1 MRYTRSKDAIS
12 PGVTVAIVI
21 IIVVIIAASGFYY
34 YYYLGKT
41 TTTTAPT
48 AVTFGIP
55 VKASYQF
62 MPIYYALNNSY
73 FSNNGLS
80 ATIQA
85 GTGDASL
92 STAISNGQ
100 VSIGM
105 DNVFSVEHFIQAGLP
120 IKIVA
125 QVTSANDFVIIQGNK
140 TNYNAPS
147 AMNNAKIGV
156 TSIPGLTDALA
167 SNFGKNNSVT
177 VTPVALG
184 GLSGQ
189 IAGLAANNTQ
199 AFVWTFEEGY
209 NLAAT
214 HQGSIVANL
223 SSYYPQWKTEMVI
236 FATTTMIQNQPTVVQ
251 SVLKSVFQALNA
263 IKTSQTQ
270 AATFLATFENL
281 QAAAATQ
288 SIARAVTLYSY
299 DGTID
304 PTGIAYGIT
313 FAVSS
318 GIIPSG
324 QSVPTA
330 SSTYTTQFTPVSTT

>member
-1 MRYTRSKDAIS
+1 MKSTKHKQGIS
-12 PGVTVAIVI
+12 TGLTVAIIV
-21 IIVVIIAASGFYY
+21 IVVVIVAAGVLYY
-34 YYYLGKT
+34 YSTST
-41 TTTTAPT
+41 TPATT
-48 AVTFGIP
+48 VTFGIP

-62 MPIYYALNNSY
+62 MPIYYAANNSY
-73 FSNNGLS
+73 FSKNGLNV
-80 ATIQA
+80 TIQA

-92 STAISNGQ
+92 STAISNGE

-120 IKIVA
+120 LKIVA
-125 QVTSANDFVIIQGNK
+125 QVTSVNDFVIIQGNK
-140 TNYNAPS
+140 TNYRSPS

-156 TSIPGLTDALA
+156 TSVPGLTDALA
-167 SNFGKNNSVT
+167 SNFGKNNSIT
-177 VTPVALG
+177 VTPVPLG

-189 IAGLAANNTQ
+189 VAGLTQNNTQ

-209 NLAAT
+209 NLGIL

-236 FATTTMIQNQPTVVQ
+236 FATTSMIQNQPSVVKN
-251 SVLKSVFQALNA
+251 VLKSIFQALNG
-263 IKTSQTQ
+263 IKNSQGQ
-270 AATFLATFENL
+270 AATFLQNFENL
-281 QAAAATQ
+281 QPAAATE

-304 PTGIAYGIT
+304 PTGIAYGIS

-318 GIIPSG
+318 GIIPTGST
-324 QSVPTA
+324 VPNAT
-330 SSTYTTQFTPVSTT
+330 STYTTQFTPVSIT

>member
-1 MRYTRSKDAIS
+1 MKYTRSKGAIS
-12 PGVTVAIVI
+12 TGITVAIVVVI
-21 IIVVIIAASGFYY
+21 IVIIAATGLYY
-34 YYYLGKT
+34 YYFVGK

-48 AVTFGIP
+48 AVTFGLP

-62 MPIYYALNNSY
+62 MPIYYALNYSY
-73 FSNNGLS
+73 FSNNGIA

-120 IKIVA
+120 IKIIA

-140 TNYNAPS
+140 TSYSGPS

-156 TSIPGLTDALA
+156 TSVPGLTDALA
-167 SNFGKNNSVT
+167 SNFGKNNSLT

-209 NLAAT
+209 NLEAT

-223 SSYYPQWKTEMVI
+223 SSYYPQWSTEMVI
-236 FATTTMIQNQPTVVQ
+236 FATTTMIQNQPSVVQ

-263 IKTSQTQ
+263 IKTNQAQ

-281 QAAAATQ
+281 QTSAATQ

-299 DGTID
+299 DGTIN
-304 PTGIAYGIT
+304 PTGVAYGIT

-324 QSVPTA
+324 ASVPTA
-330 SSTYTTQFTPVSTT
+330 SSTYTTQFTPVSIT